1 MQRAKQ
7 NYSKLCSWKM
17 KSQTIKYASKSYTIL
32 HYDKCSVGKE
42 QTLVS
47 CVKEMEDNVWLAD
60 DNLLESLFFS
70 IAYSFNQQTFTVTSL
85 CTKKQDK
92 VGWERKALM
101 GEVSKNN
108 ITRVLPSTS
117 SPSRWG
123 GREVNKEMAG
133 QRVLG
138 LQEGYFSQTA

>member
-1 MQRAKQ
+1 
-7 NYSKLCSWKM
+7 
-17 KSQTIKYASKSYTIL
+17 
-32 HYDKCSVGKE
+32 
-42 QTLVS
+42 
-47 CVKEMEDNVWLAD
+47 MEDDVWLAND
-60 DNLLESLFFS
+60 KLLESLFFS

-92 VGWERKALM
+92 VGWERKALT

-123 GREVNKEMAG
+123 GREINKEMAM
-133 QRVLG
+133 QRVLV
-138 LQEGYFSQTA
+138 LQEQYFSQIA

>member
-1 MQRAKQ
+1 
-7 NYSKLCSWKM
+7 M
-17 KSQTIKYASKSYTIL
+17 KRQTIKYASKSDAIL
-32 HYDKCSVGKE
+32 HYDECSVGKE

-47 CVKEMEDNVWLAD
+47 CVKEMEDNVCLPMTSSWKAY
-60 DNLLESLFFS
+60 FFPL
-70 IAYSFNQQTFTVTSL
+70 AYSFNQQTFTVTSL

-92 VGWERKALM
+92 VGWERKALT

-123 GREVNKEMAG
+123 GREVNKEMAM

-138 LQEGYFSQTA
+138 LQERYFSQTA

>member
-1 MQRAKQ
+1 
-7 NYSKLCSWKM
+7 M
-17 KSQTIKYASKSYTIL
+17 KRQTIKYTSNSYTIL

-47 CVKEMEDNVWLAD
+47 CVKEMEDDVWLAND
-60 DNLLESLFFS
+60 KLLESLFFS

-92 VGWERKALM
+92 VGWERKALT

-123 GREVNKEMAG
+123 GREINKEMAM
-133 QRVLG
+133 QRVLV
-138 LQEGYFSQTA
+138 LQEQYFSQIA